1 MTRRGELGMSLVG
14 INWRQKTN
22 QDSKDVTFRPYIK
35 PLIRSEEGHE
45 RKC

>member
-1 MTRRGELGMSLVG
+1 MSWGG

-22 QDSKDVTFRPYIK
+22 QDSKEVTLRPYIK
-35 PLIRSEEGHE
+35 PLIRSGEGYE